1 MLFNGILYFCFCKC
15 LFFFLDLD
23 VFLFF
28 VLIINDFVM
37 VNFFLYLV
45 FEFLLVFIRSFDRL
59 FWLVLSNV
67 FWSFIKVVEF

>member
-1 MLFNGILYFCFCKC
+1 MLFNGILYFCFC
-15 LFFFLDLD
+15 LFFLDLD

-28 VLIINDFVM
+28 MLIINDFVM

-45 FEFLLVFIRSFDRL
+45 FEFLLVFIRSLDRL
-59 FWLVLSNV
+59 YWLVLSNV

>member
-15 LFFFLDLD
+15 LFFLDLD

>member
-1 MLFNGILYFCFCKC
+1 MLFNGILYFCFC
-15 LFFFLDLD
+15 LFFLDLD

-45 FEFLLVFIRSFDRL
+45 FEFLLVFIRSLDRL

>member
-1 MLFNGILYFCFCKC
+1 MLFNGILYFCFC
-15 LFFFLDLD
+15 LFFLDLD

-28 VLIINDFVM
+28 MLIINDFVM

>member
-1 MLFNGILYFCFCKC
+1 MLFNGILYFCFC
-15 LFFFLDLD
+15 LFFLDLD

-28 VLIINDFVM
+28 MLIINDFVM

-45 FEFLLVFIRSFDRL
+45 FEFLLVFIRSLDRL